1 MTRDENDLVNVSYEN
16 AVRFGKSD
24 IPHELANMFTE
35 YDDIT
40 ITGTEVDTVN
50 GCRYIIMQVFNNI
63 SRTYLTKK
71 EIGSAYYHA
80 FAPST
85 III

>member
-1 MTRDENDLVNVSYEN
+1 MTRDENNLVNVSYEN

-24 IPHELANMFTE
+24 IPHELANMFAE

-40 ITGTEVDTVN
+40 ITGTEIDTVK
-50 GCRYIIMQVFNNI
+50 GCRYVIMQVFNNI
-63 SRTYLTKK
+63 SGTYLTEE

-80 FAPST
+80 FAPHS